1 MSLITRCTTCK
12 TLFKV
17 VPDQLRI
24 SDGWVRCGQCG
35 EIFDASQNLLQV
47 EADEQPTAVQVTTG
61 PAAVSPPDGAAQP
74 LVVPTGVAD
83 IPIEPPDAPPPAVSA
98 QLDPGLM
105 DLPETTLANAQAA
118 AAAKH
123 DELPDPMLAGDEQAP
138 SFMRTDAPRSA
149 WHHPAARLALTLL
162 GLALA
167 ALLLLQVLRQERD
180 RLAAMLP
187 TSRPALMAMCALTG
201 CRLAPLRQIDS
212 IVIDSSSF
220 ELVRSDTYR
229 LRFSL
234 RNTAPLEIAM
244 PSIELSVTNSQD
256 QTLSR
261 RVFNPSEFAA
271 TSQVLAGGAEWSST
285 VNISVKAP
293 APGERVAGYR
303 LFTFYP

>member
-35 EIFDASQNLLQV
+35 EIFDASQNLLQAQ
-47 EADEQPTAVQVTTG
+47 ADEPVTIAQVDVG
-61 PAAVSPPDGAAQP
+61 PAAALPPEVAAQP
-74 LVVPTGVAD
+74 PAETPGVAD
-83 IPIEPPDAPPPAVSA
+83 IPIEPTDAPRVVASVLPVSGSPESPATAIADAGSAEPAIVEPPASA
-98 QLDPGLM
+98 VADDDP
-105 DLPETTLANAQAA
+105 E
-118 AAAKH
+118 
-123 DELPDPMLAGDEQAP
+123 P
-138 SFMRTDAPRSA
+138 SFMRSGESPSA
-149 WHHPAARLALTLL
+149 WHRPIVRWALALL

-167 ALLLLQVLRQERD
+167 GLLVLQTSHHERD

-187 TSRPALMAMCALTG
+187 SARPSLMALCALTG

-220 ELVRSDTYR
+220 ELVRTDTYR
-229 LRFSL
+229 LRFSV

-244 PSIELSVTNSQD
+244 PSIELSVTNSRD

-271 TSQVLAGGAEWSST
+271 TTQVLAGGAEWSST
-285 VNISVKAP
+285 LNISVKP
-293 APGERVAGYR
+293 PSQGERVAGYR